1 MTAILKTENLNVGY
15 DNRVVIKNVDVN
27 ALRGQTICLIGPNG
41 AGKSTILRTLSGM
54 LAPVKGTVYVEKDE
68 ISKIKPSWKAKLM
81 AVVLT
86 EKLNLNMTTAY
97 EVVSMGRMPYTGFFG
112 TLSEE
117 DHKIV
122 QECMETVGAADLAR
136 RDFTSLSDGEKQ
148 KVLIAR
154 ALAQQ
159 PKLIILDE
167 PTSHLDIKHKI
178 EVVQILNRLSRENG
192 MTVILALHDI
202 DIAVKSCQTVLM
214 VKDGEVIGQGRP
226 EDVIKKNTIS
236 NLYSIEGASYDALLG
251 SMEICNE
258 KAPQVFIG
266 AGAGAGA
273 PIYRLISRM
282 GLGIVTGIL
291 QENDIDCR
299 LARDMK
305 LSVISEACYHP
316 ISEEKVREAR
326 SFLENTIFAIDTGFP
341 VGEGNQKNISLL
353 QEHAANGKW
362 IFCMR
367 EPGEARKLYGKRE
380 HVITTENAASL
391 HTSIAEIFYKDK
403 RHRTNSPCPSR
414 EEL

>member
-1 MTAILKTENLNVGY
+1 MKAIIKTENLNVGY
-15 DNRVVIKNVDVN
+15 DKKVVIKNVDVN
-27 ALRGQTICLIGPNG
+27 ALKGQTICLIGPNG

-54 LAPVKGTVYVEKDE
+54 LAPVNGTVYVEKDE
-68 ISKIKPSWKAKLM
+68 ISKIKPSIKAKLM

-97 EVVSMGRMPYTGFFG
+97 EVVSMGRIPYTGFFG
-112 TLSEE
+112 TLAEE

-122 QECMETVGAADLAR
+122 HECMETVGASNLAI

-159 PKLIILDE
+159 PELIILDE

-178 EVVQILNRLSRENG
+178 EVVQILNRLSREKG

-226 EDVIKKNTIS
+226 EDVIKKNTIG

-258 KAPQVFIG
+258 KTPQVFIA

-273 PIYRLISRM
+273 PIYRMISRM
-282 GLGIVTGIL
+282 GIGIVTGVL

-305 LSVISEACYHP
+305 LTVISEACYSP
-316 ISEEKVREAR
+316 ISEGKEREAR
-326 SFLENTIFAIDTGFP
+326 RYLETTKFAIDTGFP
-341 VGEGNQKNISLL
+341 VGEGNRKNISLL

-367 EPGEARKLYGKRE
+367 DTEEARRLYGKKD
-380 HVITTENAASL
+380 HVITVENASSL
-391 HTSIAEIFYKDK
+391 HTSIAEIFYNGKK
-403 RHRTNSPCPSR
+403 HTALSN
-414 EEL
+414 